1 MFRWR
6 YIEGLSP
13 TVLRVLLLGMISAVC
28 LGAFAELVSPWLHSD
43 HAVCSSEAFE
53 ELASDAEELF
63 EEVTDRLFVEA
74 SFDVG
79 IPDTRWTRLPFEF
92 CTLDSDAALLE
103 LHQQRPP
110 PECNVYFG
118 S

>member
-79 IPDTRWTRLPFEF
+79 IPDTRWTRLPLEF
-92 CTLDSDAALLE
+92 CTLDSDAVLLE